1 MNAHPLSARRAL
13 ASALLAL
20 APLGALA
27 ATTLYDPALGSLPLA
42 QGWQPLVPLI
52 GAAASQSVGGGV
64 YALDTT
70 GAGVSIW
77 GNSRISPLALDTQAG
92 FDLSFSLQLLSESHS
107 RPNRAGFALMLVGAQ
122 ATQALELEFWAG
134 NIWAQK
140 YDASQPDRFVHD
152 SDVAF
157 DTTAALTPYTLA
169 MRQQQFTLSAGGT
182 ALLWGALRDYTLGGL
197 PYTTPNFLFLGD
209 NSSRGN
215 SISRLGVVSLSPVPE
230 PAAGWLMALGLAGL
244 ALRRR

>member
-92 FDLSFSLQLLSESHS
+92 FDLSFSLQLLSETHS
-107 RPNRAGFALMLVGAQ
+107 SPNRAGYTLVMVGAD
-122 ATQALELEFWAG
+122 ARQALELAFWAG

-140 YDASQPDRFVHD
+140 YDAGQPDRFVHD
-152 SDVAF
+152 IDAPF

-169 MRQQQFTLSAGGT
+169 VRQQQFTLSAGGT
-182 ALLWGALRDYTLGGL
+182 ALLSGALRDYTLGGL